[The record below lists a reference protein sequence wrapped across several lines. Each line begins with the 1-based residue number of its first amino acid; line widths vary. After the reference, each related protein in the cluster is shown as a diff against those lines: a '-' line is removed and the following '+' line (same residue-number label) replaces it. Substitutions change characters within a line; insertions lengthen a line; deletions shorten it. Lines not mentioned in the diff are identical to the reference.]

1 MENSVTAENVPVASL
16 PLVRQLSVRVV
27 VIILFFAALW
37 GMLWR
42 QLSGEWSVNDQYAYG
57 LVDENEINSRFE
69 SELPSLIKVKDSK

>member
-1 MENSVTAENVPVASL
+1 M
-16 PLVRQLSVRVV
+16 
-27 VIILFFAALW
+27 I
-37 GMLWR
+37 WR